1 MEPLKKKWK
10 GQGYRCAAYFHNK
23 KRQWC
28 GAMPLHNGGWVKRV
42 GRAWYQFLR
51 PIAISCSYLKWTI
64 NTELDRY
71 FESLYYRSGFGSAR
85 QNWRV
90 FLLFPTFFCHPF
102 LVHKIL
108 FFRFVLFLIC
118 TGSVLISYQLVSRY
132 PVWLWTCDSFWMP
145 QDLPQFCNFYRRCHR
160 VDSFFVWTSNMK
172 DTDIPFVFRWPANFL
187 LG

>member
-1 MEPLKKKWK
+1 
-10 GQGYRCAAYFHNK
+10 
-23 KRQWC
+23 
-28 GAMPLHNGGWVKRV
+28 MPLHNGGWVKRV

-71 FESLYYRSGFGSAR
+71 FESLYYRSSFGSAR

-118 TGSVLISYQLVSRY
+118 TGSVLLSYQLRVSASRMAVNLWQLLDATGSTAILQFLPSLSPRWFFFCLNFKHERYRY
-132 PVWLWTCDSFWMP
+132 PICF
-145 QDLPQFCNFYRRCHR
+145 
-160 VDSFFVWTSNMK
+160 
-172 DTDIPFVFRWPANFL
+172 
-187 LG
+187 